1 MKSATSFPS
10 LNRLSIFGKTNEMNT
25 IEVFDSGKIVRVPG
39 SWSEMT
45 PRQVQGVFRLFE
57 RGLRRGWSPLDFNV
71 RVMWMLLGVRRTLRG
86 RIADIFDGKQATT
99 RDENIYRMCERC
111 LAFLF
116 SEETAALT
124 FDAVANPMR
133 RVRSGLVCL
142 HGPGELLQDLTF
154 GEFRH
159 ASAAVNRFFRSRDV
173 GDLDECV
180 AFLYRR
186 RSVKSNRAGRRVPD
200 VDQRNARRHI
210 HRASR
215 LKGWQKNLIMMWFSA
230 CLKYLQSGVLEID
243 GEEID
248 LSRLFSGDGKSS
260 GMAFG
265 WNDLLVEVAK
275 ENTLGNIDR
284 VDEEPLFSVLSIMWH
299 NYKERKRNEQIVK
312 ASKAH

>member
-1 MKSATSFPS
+1 
-10 LNRLSIFGKTNEMNT
+10 MNT
-25 IEVFDSGKIVRVPG
+25 IEVFETGKTVRIPG

-45 PRQVQGVFRLFE
+45 PRQVREVFRLFE
-57 RGLRRGWSPLDFNV
+57 RCLRRGESPLDFNV
-71 RVMWMLLGVRRTLRG
+71 RVLWMLLGVRRTFRG
-86 RIADIFDGKQATT
+86 WLADIFKGDLGSM
-99 RDENIYRMCERC
+99 RDENVYRMCERC
-111 LAFLF
+111 LGFLF
-116 SEETAALT
+116 SEESAALA
-124 FDAVANPMR
+124 FDSVANPMPSA
-133 RVRSGLVCL
+133 RSGLVWL
-142 HGPGELLQDLTF
+142 HGPGDLLQDLTF

-173 GDLDECV
+173 ADLDECI

-186 RSVKSNRAGRRVPD
+186 RSRKANRAGRMVPD

-215 LKGWQKNLIMMWFSA
+215 LKGWRKNLVMMWFSA
-230 CLKYLQSGVLEID
+230 CLKYLQTGVLEVD

-248 LSRLFSGDGKSS
+248 LSRLFAGDGSHS
-260 GMAFG
+260 GVSFG